1 MLAYP
6 DECARSI
13 VAQARQRMAALGLQY
28 VFLATDLVEGMMPE
42 LDATNPAT
50 TPPLMSPD
58 VRAVLVDNV
67 EEAWHFLREHLNP
80 VVLSSHLLHAEA
92 SGDTEVNVV
101 QALADKGLAAI
112 IDRELLARGQEFLYA
127 GQYAGRCEA
136 TGYSEGVRERRREL
150 GAAAE
155 SSLFVSDC
163 CILDSPQ
170 AYVPTGLPPEAYL
183 APV

>member
-1 MLAYP
+1 
-6 DECARSI
+6 
-13 VAQARQRMAALGLQY
+13 MAALGLQY

-127 GQYAGRCEA
+127 GQYAGRC
-136 TGYSEGVRERRREL
+136 GQQDWRICRS
-150 GAAAE
+150 
-155 SSLFVSDC
+155 
-163 CILDSPQ
+163 
-170 AYVPTGLPPEAYL
+170 
-183 APV
+183 